1 MSSGVVLILI
11 VFLAVGCMV
20 GWHAQ
25 RAKMAHGD
33 IKVGKG
39 RVSGGRNVRMRSG
52 LFVIVLVGIAVLVM
66 AALIR
71 GGH

>member
-1 MSSGVVLILI
+1 MSSGVVLIVI
-11 VFLAVGCMV
+11 VFLAVGCMA

-39 RVSGGRNVRMRSG
+39 RVSGGRQARMRSG
-52 LFVIVLVGIAVLVM
+52 LFVIVLIGVAVLVIS
-66 AALIR
+66 ALIR
-71 GGH
+71 H

>member
-1 MSSGVVLILI
+1 MSSGVVLIVI
-11 VFLAVGCMV
+11 VFLAVGCMA

-39 RVSGGRNVRMRSG
+39 RVSGGRQTRMRSG
-52 LFVIVLVGIAVLVM
+52 LFVIVLIGVAVLIIS
-66 AALIR
+66 ALIR
-71 GGH
+71 H

>member
-1 MSSGVVLILI
+1 MTAGVVLIVI
-11 VFLAVGCMV
+11 VFLAVGCMA

-39 RVSGGRNVRMRSG
+39 RVTGGRQTRMKSG
-52 LFVIVLVGIAVLVM
+52 LYVIVLLVIAILVIS
-66 AALIR
+66 ALIR
-71 GGH
+71 H

>member
-1 MSSGVVLILI
+1 MTPGVILIVI
-11 VFLAVGCMV
+11 VFLAVGCMA

-39 RVSGGRNVRMRSG
+39 RVSGGRSTRMRSG
-52 LFVIVLVGIAVLVM
+52 LIVLLLIAIAILVM
-66 AALIR
+66 SALIR
-71 GGH
+71 K

>member
-1 MSSGVVLILI
+1 MTSGVVIIVI
-11 VFLAVGCMV
+11 VFLAVGSMV

-39 RVSGGRNVRMRSG
+39 RVSGGRQTRMRSG
-52 LFVIVLVGIAVLVM
+52 LFVLGFLVLAVLVM
-66 AALIR
+66 SALIR
-71 GGH
+71 K

>member
-1 MSSGVVLILI
+1 MTAGVVLIVI
-11 VFLAVGCMV
+11 VFLAVGCLA

-39 RVSGGRNVRMRSG
+39 RVSGGRQTRMKSG
-52 LFVIVLVGIAVLVM
+52 LYVIVLLVIAILVIS
-66 AALIR
+66 ALIR
-71 GGH
+71 R

>member
-1 MSSGVVLILI
+1 MTPGAVVIVI
-11 VFLAVGCMV
+11 VFLAVGCLA

-39 RVSGGRNVRMRSG
+39 RVTGGRGTRMKSG
-52 LFVIVLVGIAVLVM
+52 LLVLGLILVALLFLAAVV
-66 AALIR
+66 R
-71 GGH
+71 H

>member
-1 MSSGVVLILI
+1 VI
-11 VFLAVGCMV
+11 VFLAVGCMA

-39 RVSGGRNVRMRSG
+39 RVSGGRSTRMRSG
-52 LFVIVLVGIAVLVM
+52 LFVIVLIGIAVLVIS
-66 AALIR
+66 ALIR
-71 GGH
+71 H

>member
-1 MSSGVVLILI
+1 MTSGVVLIVI

-39 RVSGGRNVRMRSG
+39 RVSGGRQTRMRSG
-52 LFVIVLVGIAVLVM
+52 LFVIALVGLAILVM
-66 AALIR
+66 SDLIR
-71 GGH
+71 K

>member
-1 MSSGVVLILI
+1 MSSGVVLIVI
-11 VFLAVGCMV
+11 VFLAVGCMA

-39 RVSGGRNVRMRSG
+39 RVSGGRSTRMRSG
-52 LFVIVLVGIAVLVM
+52 LFVIVLIGIAILVM
-66 AALIR
+66 AAIIR
-71 GGH
+71 K

>member
-1 MSSGVVLILI
+1 MSSGVVLIVI
-11 VFLAVGCMV
+11 VFLAVGCMA

-39 RVSGGRNVRMRSG
+39 RALGAARSG
-52 LFVIVLVGIAVLVM
+52 C
-66 AALIR
+66 AAACS
-71 GGH
+71 

>member
-1 MSSGVVLILI
+1 MNSGVVLIVI
-11 VFLAVGCMV
+11 VFLAVGCMA

-39 RVSGGRNVRMRSG
+39 RVSGGRSTRMRSG
-52 LFVIVLVGIAVLVM
+52 LFVIVLIGVAVLVM
-66 AALIR
+66 SALIR
-71 GGH
+71 H

>member
-1 MSSGVVLILI
+1 MSSGVVLIVI
-11 VFLAVGCMV
+11 VFLAVGCMA

-39 RVSGGRNVRMRSG
+39 RVSGGRSIRMRSG
-52 LFVIVLVGIAVLVM
+52 LFVIVLIGVAVLVIS
-66 AALIR
+66 ALIR
-71 GGH
+71 H